1 MKGLDRHK
9 LSSTRLAVMVSR
21 VVELRIAL
29 AAILDAGEAYGLRD
43 DEAANVMARLE
54 VEAEA
59 LRAFADA
66 ARRRAFEIES
76 RYRDAEKEAA
86 P

>member
-43 DEAANVMARLE
+43 DEAANVMARLG

-59 LRAFADA
+59 LRALADV
-66 ARRRAFEIES
+66 ARRALEIER

>member
-1 MKGLDRHK
+1 MKWLDRHK

-21 VVELRIAL
+21 VVDIRIAL

-43 DEAANVMARLE
+43 DEAANVMARLG

-76 RYRDAEKEAA
+76 RYRDVEKEAA